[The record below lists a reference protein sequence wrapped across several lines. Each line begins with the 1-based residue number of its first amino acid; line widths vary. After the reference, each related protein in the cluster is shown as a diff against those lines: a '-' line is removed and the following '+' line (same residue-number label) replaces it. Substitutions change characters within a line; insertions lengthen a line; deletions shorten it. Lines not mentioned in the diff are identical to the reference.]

1 MSAVIRHRMIQGAAT
16 LVLVTLL
23 IHAAVTLLPGDPIR
37 AIWGPTRP
45 PPQALADIRDR
56 YHLDDPYPLQYARWL
71 ADLVRGDLGI
81 SYPRGARGAA
91 VIAGGAPVAET
102 IAAAA
107 PVSLRL
113 LAVAV
118 AAQLLLGVAAGT
130 GAIMAAR
137 SPRWRGRVARA
148 TDTTQDTALAGAARP
163 RVDGVVYGG
172 AVIAVAA
179 PAILVA
185 YVGQVVFG
193 YRLHWLPVQ
202 GVHQGW
208 VSYIL
213 PAVAIA
219 AASIGYVALVTR
231 RVLAD
236 VLREVFVTAAVAR
249 GMSGRRI
256 IVVHALR
263 PALPSIV
270 ALAAAN
276 LGVLVASQII
286 VEGVFALPGIGS
298 LIFDAIQRH
307 DTPLLVPA
315 VTMVIAMVIIANLI
329 ADVAAA
335 VADPRLREHW

>member
-1 MSAVIRHRMIQGAAT
+1 MIQGAAT
-16 LVLVTLL
+16 LLLATLL
-23 IHAAVTLLPGDPIR
+23 MHAAVTLLPGDPIR
-37 AIWGPTRP
+37 AIWGQTRP
-45 PPQALADIRDR
+45 PPEALADIRDR

-71 ADLVRGDLGI
+71 TDLLRGDLGI
-81 SYPRGARGAA
+81 SYPRAARGAA
-91 VIAGGAPVAET
+91 VIADGVPVADM
-102 IAAAA
+102 IATAA

-113 LAVAV
+113 LGVTV
-118 AAQLLLGVAAGT
+118 AAQVLLGVATGT
-130 GAIMAAR
+130 GASMAAR
-137 SPRWRGRVARA
+137 SRRWSGRVARA
-148 TDTTQDTALAGAARP
+148 TDTKPAGTAR
-163 RVDGVVYGG
+163 RHVDGVVYGG

-193 YRLHWLPVQ
+193 HRLHWLPVQ

-213 PAVAIA
+213 PAIA
-219 AASIGYVALVTR
+219 VTAASVGYVALVTR
-231 RVLAD
+231 RMLAD
-236 VLREVFVTAAVAR
+236 ILRELFVTAAVAR

-256 IVVHALR
+256 IAVHALR

-270 ALAAAN
+270 TLAAAN

-315 VTMVIAMVIIANLI
+315 VTMVIAMVIVANLI
-329 ADVAAA
+329 ADIAAA
-335 VADPRLREHW
+335 AADPRLREDW